1 MISSASLV
9 VKEKYFEIS
18 RDFNFAHGVS
28 IYSDPIFLGD
38 YPKGSLEEDS
48 ENKLIEINKT

>member
-1 MISSASLV
+1 MKVIQLAKILLIITLLSNS
-9 VKEKYFEIS
+9 FES
-18 RDFNFAHGVS
+18 RLMNR
-28 IYSDPIFLGD
+28 FLGD